1 MEEVG
6 AVRGAAAHLVT
17 ERHEAEGD
25 LEGRRVK
32 RLYAVDIQKA
42 LNILNNPSTSLEKKQ
57 KAIRDLQ
64 QHTLQFEPAMK
75 TAIQRVIEGCL
86 QRGAPISDKEKAQKQ
101 IHLLTAEV
109 SLLEKLVSGE
119 ERPDVHVRVQRRFM
133 DCIEELFQLSL
144 PEGIEQA
151 GKTDPTVLEGYKKY
165 LQALPLVQ
173 ALFDRSTE
181 EEREA
186 LRATYTG
193 EEKHLIEEAVAFAW
207 NNAALNTYL
216 HRKPLLTRSEDF
228 FHDLSYF
235 KDRDIPQLA
244 DMERFNKCLQ
254 KSGLD
259 QLMASQSELKE
270 LEKAFESG
278 WENYLKLQDHEI
290 HVRNEEEVR
299 CIQLIQRKPYLPFI
313 DQALDERRIK
323 AMQRLLEL
331 WQARRSKAGNIQ
343 TALRSLLD
351 KSREFKV
358 AVESLEQKQRAII
371 QIEKE
376 WSKIKKLSPNSP
388 EDRLLQKQIQA
399 CHEMAFGSSPT
410 QAKLQQAKTA
420 LSNIQQSA
428 QKNRSPYGQAVTAE
442 LEKLIGMFDNVQG
455 GDEEVP
461 QLQPVVFHRAAQCVQ
476 LWGEGLKQLFG
487 GESVFC
493 PSSQEGDKDKYKNDL
508 NPTAQKLY
516 QVQQAVQRGY
526 DIYQK
531 ERRAVGLFRSTLPGD
546 LSFTHSDYA
555 QLVRG
560 KHKKEG
566 QSELLTRL
574 VKKDGHFMD
583 YVISRYAGTYGHA
596 DLAFADDH
604 GSEYIGL
611 FRGDAGVISQLIE
624 AQFIVAGTRYRPDLY
639 SCLSDKAKGALQ
651 RKWNM
656 DEEGVKRRLYEK
668 QAECMHEIATGTPD
682 PVTKKKKTT
691 FQDIRNTESHAIKA
705 FLHSLIPAFLLSLA
719 SLVASCFRAIF
730 HIKTPV
736 GYQAPLIRK
745 PTDRDRVM
753 FCSEFAAA
761 VLQTVQHDV
770 EEWLKQELEGVDPP
784 IAKPF
789 EEEIIPVDAKL
800 SSFFPEKLRQ
810 HVRKKHF
817 VRVEESP
824 ASRLLFGPRR
834 LLRSA

>member
-6 AVRGAAAHLVT
+6 AVRGAAAHVVT
-17 ERHEAEGD
+17 ELHEAEGD
-25 LEGRRVK
+25 FRGRRVK

-42 LNILNNPSTSLEKKQ
+42 LDILNNPSTSLEKKQ

-64 QHTLQFEPAMK
+64 QHTLECEPSMK
-75 TAIQRVIEGCL
+75 TDVQKVIEECL
-86 QRGAPISDKEKAQKQ
+86 QGIAPISDKEKAQKQ

-109 SLLEKLVSGE
+109 SLLEKLVADGE
-119 ERPDVHVRVQRRFM
+119 RAAVHEKVQKLFRAR
-133 DCIEELFQLSL
+133 IEELFHPSL
-144 PEGIEQA
+144 PKEIEQA
-151 GKTDPTVLEGYKKY
+151 VATNPTVLEGYKKY
-165 LQALPLVQ
+165 LQALPLAQ
-173 ALFDRSTE
+173 ALFDRHTE

-186 LRATYTG
+186 LRATYTD
-193 EEKHLIEEAVAFAW
+193 EEKHLIEEAVSFAW
-207 NNAALNTYL
+207 NNAALNDYL
-216 HRKPLLTRSEDF
+216 HRKPLLTRSEEF
-228 FHDLSYF
+228 FHDLSYL
-235 KDRDIPQLA
+235 KEGDVPQSA
-244 DMERFNKCLQ
+244 DMDRLNECLQ
-254 KSGLD
+254 KSGLG
-259 QLMASQSELKE
+259 QLMDSQRGLEE
-270 LEKAFESG
+270 LEKKFESE
-278 WENYLKLQDHEI
+278 WEKYIGLQDYKI
-290 HVRNEEEVR
+290 HVSNEEEVR

-313 DQALDERRIK
+313 DQALDERRIQ
-323 AMQRLLEL
+323 AMQRLLDL
-331 WQARRSKAGNIQ
+331 WKTRGSKAGNIQ

-358 AVESLEQKQRAII
+358 AAESLEQKQRAII

-376 WSKIKKLSPNSP
+376 WSKIKKLSPNSSK
-388 EDRLLQKQIQA
+388 DRLLQKQIQA
-399 CHEMAFGSSPT
+399 CQEMPLGSSPT

-420 LSNIQQSA
+420 LSNIQQIA
-428 QKNRSPYGQAVTAE
+428 QKNRSPYGQAVTDQ
-442 LEKLIGMFDNVQG
+442 LEELIGMFDHVQG
-455 GDEEVP
+455 GDEKVP
-461 QLQPVVFHRAAQCVQ
+461 QLQPVVFHRAAQCVE

-487 GESVFC
+487 VQSVFS
-493 PSSQEGDKDKYKNDL
+493 PYLPEAGKDKYKND
-508 NPTAQKLY
+508 PTPAAQKLY
-516 QVQQAVQRGY
+516 QVQQVVQRGY
-526 DIYQK
+526 DICQK
-531 ERRAVGLFRSTLPGD
+531 ERQAIGLFRSTLPGD

-583 YVISRYAGTYGHA
+583 YVISRYTGTYGHA
-596 DLAFADDH
+596 DLVFAAEQA
-604 GSEYIGL
+604 SEYMGL
-611 FRGDAGVISQLIE
+611 FRGESGVVSNLIE

-639 SCLSDKAKGALQ
+639 SCLSDKAKRALQ
-651 RKWNM
+651 RKWNI

-682 PVTKKKKTT
+682 PATKKKKTT
-691 FQDIRNTESHAIKA
+691 FQDIRNTKSHAIKA
-705 FLHSLIPAFLLSLA
+705 FLHSLIPAFLLTLA

-770 EEWLKQELEGVDPP
+770 EEWLKQELEGDAPP

-800 SSFFPEKLRQ
+800 ASFFPEKLRQ

-834 LLRSA
+834 LLRSD